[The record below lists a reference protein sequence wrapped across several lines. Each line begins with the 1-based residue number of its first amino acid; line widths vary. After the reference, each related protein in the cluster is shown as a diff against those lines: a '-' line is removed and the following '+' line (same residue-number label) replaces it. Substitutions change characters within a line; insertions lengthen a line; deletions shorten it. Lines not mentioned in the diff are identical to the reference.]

1 MLDRA
6 GEAPRR
12 GNFLRQPSGVKSPFA
27 ERDAE
32 EECRKDSNGK
42 GGAHRKNRVGR
53 GERDPAERHLGDRPT
68 ESRAHAAQPQPGT
81 PGRGRPQRDAGCEGR
96 YEPGAQS
103 A

>member
-53 GERDPAERHLGDRPT
+53 GERDPAERHLGDRPNPEPT
-68 ESRAHAAQPQPGT
+68 PLSHSRVPRDAE
-81 PGRGRPQRDAGCEGR
+81 GRQRDAGCEGR